1 VTGKVEVENVNH
13 PGQVRRV
20 DAQKYAAIR
29 EVMLRVTPNTPPGLT
44 QSEMTR
50 ALKEHAPRDLFPA
63 GDKAGWWGKTVQLD
77 LEAKGLLR
85 RDGGKPLRW
94 TLVG

>member
-20 DAQKYAAIR
+20 DAAIR
-29 EVMLRVTPNTPPGLT
+29 EVMLRVAPKAPPGLT

-50 ALKEHAPRDLFPA
+50 ALKEHAPRDLFPG
-63 GDKAGWWGKTVQLD
+63 GDKTGWWGKTVQLD

-94 TLVG
+94 TRVG